1 MYNNKEC
8 FIPCTP
14 KGILEIFDFYK
25 IDLDG
30 KNVVVVGRSNLVG
43 KPIFL
48 ECLKRNA
55 TCTICHTKTKNLKEY
70 TKNADILIVATGCKY
85 LVNKDMIKKDAI
97 LIDVGISKCDDGK
110 LYGDINPDVDDKCLY
125 RTPVPGGVGPMTVV
139 MLLKNTYIAYK
150 NQNGIKDE

>member
-1 MYNNKEC
+1 M
-8 FIPCTP
+8 
-14 KGILEIFDFYK
+14 
-25 IDLDG
+25 
-30 KNVVVVGRSNLVG
+30 
-43 KPIFL
+43 
-48 ECLKRNA
+48 
-55 TCTICHTKTKNLKEY
+55 
-70 TKNADILIVATGCKY
+70 
-85 LVNKDMIKKDAI
+85 VNKDMIKKDAI